1 MCDKYTTLFSYFINA
16 QNQLLRPMI
25 YSFFKNAFFVINFLF
40 LLTTLTLSE
49 ISTKEWSEQ
58 CNESKTE
65 CLIGVKSEITL
76 KDKNQQTLASAFIFI
91 GSSKQKIMNLINKND
106 QTYKL
111 SEENKNI
118 PILIVKLPLNVDL
131 RKKPAVVIDD
141 KKLGDLNFTHCN
153 KIDGCVTNVIITDE
167 VIELFKKGKTMN
179 VVIGIYGTPKNMKLA
194 FPLKNFTKSY
204 TKMTKK

>member
-1 MCDKYTTLFSYFINA
+1 
-16 QNQLLRPMI
+16 
-25 YSFFKNAFFVINFLF
+25 
-40 LLTTLTLSE
+40 
-49 ISTKEWSEQ
+49 
-58 CNESKTE
+58 
-65 CLIGVKSEITL
+65 
-76 KDKNQQTLASAFIFI
+76 
-91 GSSKQKIMNLINKND
+91 MNLINEDD

-153 KIDGCVTNVIITDE
+153 QIDGCVTNVAITE
-167 VIELFKKGKTMN
+167 ELIELFKKGKTMN
-179 VVIGIYGTPKNMKLA
+179 IVMGVYGTPENMQLA

-204 TKMTKK
+204 AKMTKKINF